1 MNNKTEQKRN
11 KFKQSKKKNKN
22 MLLNT
27 NFRCNQQNENEI
39 Y

>member
-1 MNNKTEQKRN
+1 MNNKTKQKRN
-11 KFKQSKKKNKN
+11 KFEQPKKKNNN
-22 MLLNT
+22 MFLNI